1 MDIWQLS
8 LSEIENIITRQSF
21 DNWFRTTRL
30 HSLKEDF
37 MEVGVPSIFLGNW
50 LRDHFMDVIKNTVK
64 KVAGKE
70 IDIDFVVCEDMKE
83 SVSESSPAVS
93 LKKKKDEKLN
103 PKYTFDSFV
112 IGFSF
117 SSFFFLRLTAGDD

>member
-30 HSLKEDF
+30 HSFKENF

-93 LKKKKDEKLN
+93 LKKKKDEKQQMRA
-103 PKYTFDSFV
+103 T
-112 IGFSF
+112 
-117 SSFFFLRLTAGDD
+117 